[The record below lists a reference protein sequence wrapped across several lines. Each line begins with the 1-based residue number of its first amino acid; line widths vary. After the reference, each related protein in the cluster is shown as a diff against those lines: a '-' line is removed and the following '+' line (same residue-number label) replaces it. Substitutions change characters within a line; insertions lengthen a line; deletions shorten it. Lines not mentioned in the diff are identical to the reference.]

1 MAKKKPAPT
10 APSASQDAYASN
22 LGKYFGGVGLAPA
35 APPPAP
41 PAPTAPSASQDAY
54 ASNLGKYFGGVGPA
68 PAAPSP
74 PKPAPPTPADR
85 DASATAMGR
94 QLGGVGPAQPQSAQQ
109 ETPRGEMSA
118 GKQAA
123 IAARKAREEL
133 LTAGKD
139 GLSAFVNTLKLII
152 GEKEASQPYITKLF
166 QIQNA
171 YRKAGYTA
179 DEALNF
185 TLKDARNLP
194 ELAPFKNRFRA
205 IFAIED
211 LKAQGKYN
219 PAIPTIKE
227 YILSENAL
235 LETLNLA
242 GLTDLATQ
250 DSVADFFSTGK
261 SVKEITEIVDVS
273 YQNIR
278 KAPKS
283 VKDIL
288 QKDFSSVT
296 DAQLVKA
303 MVTGKKG
310 VQALQDQIAGANV
323 LGASQEQSTKGLFS
337 MTSDQ
342 AMGLA
347 ASGETYASTK
357 TGVKNIVGY
366 LPQLQAATLR
376 YKQGQFTNQDAI
388 NAEFNDNA
396 DALQTIKKS
405 RELEE
410 SEFKKKTGLLPSSL
424 RGKGTAGQ
432 L

>member
-10 APSASQDAYASN
+10 APSASPDAYATN
-22 LGKYFGGVGLAPA
+22 LGRYFGGVGPAPA

-41 PAPTAPSASQDAY
+41 PAPAATVGAPQGADIYNPAG
-54 ASNLGKYFGGVGPA
+54 ANTPKPVTTEGGV
-68 PAAPSP
+68 
-74 PKPAPPTPADR
+74 KI
-85 DASATAMGR
+85 
-94 QLGGVGPAQPQSAQQ
+94 SAQ
-109 ETPRGEMSA
+109 ETAKFNPASPVYEDTPRGEMSDE
-118 GKQAA
+118 KKAA

-219 PAIPTIKE
+219 PAVPTIRE
-227 YILSENAL
+227 YIESENAL
-235 LETLNLA
+235 LVTLNTA

-261 SVKEITEIVDVS
+261 SVKEITEIIDVS
-273 YQNIR
+273 YQSIR
-278 KAPKS
+278 KAPNS

-396 DALQTIKKS
+396 DALQRIKKS

>member
-1 MAKKKPAPT
+1 MATKKPVLLNPLNYLGIPAGQS
-10 APSASQDAYASN
+10 PST
-22 LGKYFGGVGLAPA
+22 
-35 APPPAP
+35 PAP
-41 PAPTAPSASQDAY
+41 KSPT
-54 ASNLGKYFGGVGPA
+54 PA
-68 PAAPSP
+68 PAATVGP
-74 PKPAPPTPADR
+74 PQGADIYNPAGAKTSKPVT
-85 DASATAMGR
+85 TE
-94 QLGGVGPAQPQSAQQ
+94 GGVKISAQ
-109 ETPRGEMSA
+109 ETEKFNPASPVYEDTPRGEMSA
-118 GKQAA
+118 EKQAA
-123 IAARKAREEL
+123 IAARIRREEL
-133 LTAGKD
+133 ARTGIGSDSLA
-139 GLSAFVNTLKLII
+139 AFVNTLKLLI

-166 QIQNA
+166 QVQNA
-171 YRKAGYTA
+171 YTKAGYTS
-179 DEALNF
+179 DEALNL

-219 PAIPTIKE
+219 PAIPTIRE

-273 YQNIR
+273 YQSIR

-283 VKDIL
+283 VRDIL
-288 QKDFSSVT
+288 EKDFSSVT

-347 ASGETYASTK
+347 KSGETYASTK

-376 YKQGQFTNQDAI
+376 YKQGQFTDQDAI

-410 SEFKKKTGLLPSSL
+410 SEFRKKTGLLPSSL

>member
-10 APSASQDAYASN
+10 APSASQDAYATN
-22 LGKYFGGVGLAPA
+22 LGRYFGGVGLAPA
-35 APPPAP
+35 APPP
-41 PAPTAPSASQDAY
+41 
-54 ASNLGKYFGGVGPA
+54 
-68 PAAPSP
+68 
-74 PKPAPPTPADR
+74 PKPAPPAPA
-85 DASATAMGR
+85 ATVGPPQGADIYNPAGAVIPKPVTTE
-94 QLGGVGPAQPQSAQQ
+94 GGVKISAQETAKLDPTSPIYE

-118 GKQAA
+118 EKQAA
-123 IAARKAREEL
+123 IAARIRREEL
-133 LTAGKD
+133 ARTGIGSDSLA
-139 GLSAFVNTLKLII
+139 AFVNTLKLLI

-166 QIQNA
+166 QVQNA
-171 YRKAGYTA
+171 YTKAGYTP

-185 TLKDARNLP
+185 TLRDARNLP
-194 ELAPFKNRFRA
+194 ELAPFKNRFKA

-219 PAIPTIKE
+219 PAIPTIRE
-227 YILSENAL
+227 YIQSENAL
-235 LETLNLA
+235 LVTLNTA

-250 DSVADFFSTGK
+250 ESVADFFSTGK
-261 SVKEITEIVDVS
+261 SVKEITEVVDTA
-273 YQNIR
+273 YQSIR

-283 VKDIL
+283 VRDIL
-288 QKDFSSVT
+288 EKDFSSVT

-337 MTSDQ
+337 MTSAQ

-376 YKQGQFTNQDAI
+376 YKQGQFTDQDAI
-388 NAEFNDNA
+388 NAEFNENA

-432 L
+432 I

>member
-10 APSASQDAYASN
+10 APSASPDAYATN
-22 LGKYFGGVGLAPA
+22 LGRYFGGVGLAPA

-41 PAPTAPSASQDAY
+41 PAP
-54 ASNLGKYFGGVGPA
+54 PA
-68 PAAPSP
+68 PAATVGPP
-74 PKPAPPTPADR
+74 QGADIYNPAGANTPKPVT
-85 DASATAMGR
+85 TE
-94 QLGGVGPAQPQSAQQ
+94 GGVKISAQ
-109 ETPRGEMSA
+109 ETAKFNPASPVYEDTPRGEMSDE
-118 GKQAA
+118 KKAA

-133 LTAGKD
+133 LTAGQD
-139 GLSAFVNTLKLII
+139 GLSAFVNTLKLLI

-171 YRKAGYTA
+171 YRKANFTA
-179 DEALNF
+179 DEALNL

-273 YQNIR
+273 YQSIR

-410 SEFKKKTGLLPSSL
+410 SEFRKKTGLLPSSL

>member
-10 APSASQDAYASN
+10 APSASPDAYATN
-22 LGKYFGGVGLAPA
+22 LGRYFGGVGLAPA

-41 PAPTAPSASQDAY
+41 PAPAATVGPPQGADIYNPAGA
-54 ASNLGKYFGGVGPA
+54 KTPKPVTTEGGVKINPAGPVYE
-68 PAAPSP
+68 
-74 PKPAPPTPADR
+74 D
-85 DASATAMGR
+85 
-94 QLGGVGPAQPQSAQQ
+94 
-109 ETPRGEMSA
+109 TPRGEMSA
-118 GKQAA
+118 EEEAA
-123 IAARKAREEL
+123 IAAAKAREEAAIAAAKAREEL
-133 LTAGKD
+133 LASGKD
-139 GLSAFVNTLKLII
+139 GLSAFINTLKLLI

-166 QIQNA
+166 EIQNA
-171 YRKAGYTA
+171 YTKAGYTA

-219 PAIPTIKE
+219 PAVPTIRE

-235 LETLNLA
+235 LDTLNLA

-261 SVKEITEIVDVS
+261 SVKEITEIVNVS
-273 YQNIR
+273 YQSIR

-283 VKDIL
+283 VRDIL
-288 QKDFSSVT
+288 EKDFSSVT

-310 VQALQDQIAGANV
+310 VQAIQDQIAGANV

-347 ASGETYASTK
+347 KSGETYASTK

-376 YKQGQFTNQDAI
+376 YKQGQFTDQDAI
-388 NAEFNDNA
+388 NYEFNNNA

-405 RELEE
+405 KELEE
-410 SEFKKKTGLLPSSL
+410 SEFRKKTGLLPSSL

>member
-1 MAKKKPAPT
+1 MATKKPAPT
-10 APSASQDAYASN
+10 APSASQDAYATN
-22 LGKYFGGVGLAPA
+22 LGRYFGGVGLAPA
-35 APPPAP
+35 APPP
-41 PAPTAPSASQDAY
+41 
-54 ASNLGKYFGGVGPA
+54 
-68 PAAPSP
+68 
-74 PKPAPPTPADR
+74 PKPAPPAPA
-85 DASATAMGR
+85 ATVGPPQGADIYNPAGAVIPKPVTTE
-94 QLGGVGPAQPQSAQQ
+94 GGVKISAQ
-109 ETPRGEMSA
+109 ETAKLDPTSPIYEDTPRGEMSPE
-118 GKQAA
+118 KQAA

-139 GLSAFVNTLKLII
+139 GLSAFINTLKLLI

-171 YRKAGYTA
+171 YTKAGYTA

-219 PAIPTIKE
+219 PAVPTIKE
-227 YILSENAL
+227 YILSEQAL
-235 LETLNLA
+235 LETLNTA

-261 SVKEITEIVDVS
+261 SVKEITEVVDTA
-273 YQNIR
+273 YQSIR

-283 VKDIL
+283 VRDIL

-310 VQALQDQIAGANV
+310 IQALQDQIAGANV

-388 NAEFNDNA
+388 NYEFNDNA

-405 RELEE
+405 KELEE

-432 L
+432 I

>member
-1 MAKKKPAPT
+1 MATKKPAPT
-10 APSASQDAYASN
+10 APSASQDAYATN
-22 LGKYFGGVGLAPA
+22 LGRYFGGVGLAPA
-35 APPPAP
+35 APPPP
-41 PAPTAPSASQDAY
+41 
-54 ASNLGKYFGGVGPA
+54 KPA
-68 PAAPSP
+68 PAATVGPP
-74 PKPAPPTPADR
+74 QDADIYNPAGAKTPKPVT
-85 DASATAMGR
+85 TE
-94 QLGGVGPAQPQSAQQ
+94 GGVKISAQ
-109 ETPRGEMSA
+109 ETAKFNPASPVYEDTPRGEMSA
-118 GKQAA
+118 EKQAA

-139 GLSAFVNTLKLII
+139 GLSAFINTLKLII

-171 YRKAGYTA
+171 YTKAGYTA

-194 ELAPFKNRFRA
+194 ELAPFKNRFKA

-219 PAIPTIKE
+219 PAVPTIKE

-235 LETLNLA
+235 LETLNGA

-261 SVKEITEIVDVS
+261 SVKEITEIVDVA
-273 YQNIR
+273 YQSIR

-288 QKDFSSVT
+288 QKNFSSVT

-310 VQALQDQIAGANV
+310 VQALEDQIAGANV

-342 AMGLA
+342 AMTLA
-347 ASGETYASTK
+347 ASGETYESTK
-357 TGVKNIVGY
+357 TKVKNIVGY

-388 NAEFNDNA
+388 NAEFNENA

-405 RELEE
+405 KELEE

-432 L
+432 I

>member
-10 APSASQDAYASN
+10 APSSSQDAYATN
-22 LGKYFGGVGLAPA
+22 LGRYFGGVGLAPA
-35 APPPAP
+35 APPPPKSAP
-41 PAPTAPSASQDAY
+41 PAPAATVGPPQGADIYNPAGA
-54 ASNLGKYFGGVGPA
+54 KTPKPVTTEGGV
-68 PAAPSP
+68 
-74 PKPAPPTPADR
+74 KI
-85 DASATAMGR
+85 
-94 QLGGVGPAQPQSAQQ
+94 SAQETAKFNPASPVYE

-118 GKQAA
+118 EKQAA
-123 IAARKAREEL
+123 IAARIRREEL
-133 LTAGKD
+133 ARTGIGSDSLA
-139 GLSAFVNTLKLII
+139 AFVNTLKLLI

-166 QIQNA
+166 QVQNA
-171 YRKAGYTA
+171 YTKAGYTS
-179 DEALNF
+179 DEALNL

-194 ELAPFKNRFRA
+194 ELAPFKNRFKA

-227 YILSENAL
+227 YIESENAL
-235 LETLNLA
+235 LVTLNTA

-250 DSVADFFSTGK
+250 ESVADFFSTGK
-261 SVKEITEIVDVS
+261 SVKEITEIVDTA
-273 YQNIR
+273 YQSIR

-283 VKDIL
+283 VRDIL

-323 LGASQEQSTKGLFS
+323 LGASQEQSTKGLFG

-342 AMGLA
+342 AMMLA
-347 ASGETYASTK
+347 ASGETYATTK
-357 TGVKNIVGY
+357 VGVKNIVGY

-376 YKQGQFTNQDAI
+376 YKQGQFTDQDAI
-388 NAEFNDNA
+388 NAEFNQNA